1 MADPFITWKN
11 LPAKLYELST
21 YSFRFEKKGEVVG
34 LKRLRA
40 FTMPDFHSFC
50 ADMESTLEEFSKQT
64 DMCIQTGVDLDVNY
78 EIIFRATKDFYD
90 ENKDWMYSIG
100 KKIGKPVLLEI
111 LPERK
116 HYWSCKIDFAAI
128 DYLGRPIE
136 NPTVQIDVESGK
148 RFDITYLGEDGKEHY
163 PTILHCS
170 PTGSIER
177 VICSLLEKTAIELDE
192 KAPMLPTWLSPI
204 EVRIITVGEDHKD
217 FANELYDKINAENI
231 RVDVDDRDESVGKKI
246 RNAATEWIPY
256 IFVVGDNEKES
267 GVFSVTVRET
277 GEKVD
282 MTVDELIKEVLDKT
296 KGMPYRGLPLPKD
309 ISTRINFQ

>member
-1 MADPFITWKN
+1 MSIEKLLRDNIRVLEPYSSARDDFSGTAAVFLDANENFQNMISFDRINRYPDPRSLEVKKAFAKAYGVDVKN
-11 LPAKLYELST
+11 LTIGNGSDELIDILYRMFCECKRDSVLIMPPT
-21 YSFRFEKKGEVVG
+21 YGEYKVLAAINDVNIISVVQ
-34 LKRLRA
+34 K
-40 FTMPDFHSFC
+40 PDFTL
-50 ADMESTLEEFSKQT
+50 DIES
-64 DMCIQTGVDLDVNY
+64 I
-78 EIIFRATKDFYD
+78 
-90 ENKDWMYSIG
+90 
-100 KKIGKPVLLEI
+100 
-111 LPERK
+111 
-116 HYWSCKIDFAAI
+116 
-128 DYLGRPIE
+128 
-136 NPTVQIDVESGK
+136 K
-148 RFDITYLGEDGKEHY
+148 R
-163 PTILHCS
+163 
-170 PTGSIER
+170 
-177 VICSLLEKTAIELDE
+177 ELDE